1 MLETDKRLKQ
11 ASYHNRIVNNSPSFI
26 LFKGLY
32 FLYNNSILLKGVG
45 DGLKPN
51 SKFATKIVVL
61 VVLVI
66 GIAASVGWYVVSGA
80 NKGMNVSFSE
90 FEKTIQ
96 AQEGQRLSL
105 KEKADGTLQLQTE
118 DGQYVT
124 QVRPQS
130 QLAEQ
135 LVENYNLSYT
145 FADAGQ
151 YNGLFIGGLIL
162 ASFLTLMI
170 LHKKGKLG
178 VGVSSMKNGTSK
190 ETPLPEITLD
200 DIGGLPEEMKEEI
213 HQTLSIIKDPKRAT
227 QVGIKAPKGILLYG
241 PPGTGKTLLAQAI
254 AREIGATFYSSS
266 GSAFTEL
273 FVGVG
278 ASRVRTLFQNARKS
292 RPAVIFIDEVDALAG
307 KRKEHGG
314 EESEKTLT
322 ELLVQLDGG
331 NDNEGILFIA
341 ATNRKDM
348 LDEAFLRPGRIDYTF
363 NVPLPDT
370 HGRREIIDIHTKG
383 RLLADEVYA
392 SLDVLAE
399 STSGF
404 SGAELSSLF
413 ETASKRAIRD
423 GREQIGKGDL
433 DFAIDRTILGS
444 TSRTL
449 NDPDTKRRVAIHE
462 AGHALV
468 AALTKPGSVRKAT
481 IIPRGQA
488 LGYVAPIQKELHL
501 QTASELL
508 DQVSMILAGGV
519 AERLYLGE
527 HSIGV
532 SGDVQQ
538 AKDIIERMVDTGL
551 LQDQFMLT
559 FNKGDKEL
567 KMQELFGE
575 ALKKTETLIH
585 ENAAQFEELV
595 NVLFQKET
603 LDGSEVQKIV
613 DGKGVEEVK
622 ELVIIV

>member
-1 MLETDKRLKQ
+1 M
-11 ASYHNRIVNNSPSFI
+11 
-26 LFKGLY
+26 
-32 FLYNNSILLKGVG
+32 
-45 DGLKPN
+45 KPN

-66 GIAASVGWYVVSGA
+66 GIATSVGLVLSGA

-96 AQEGQRLSL
+96 AQQGHPLSL
-105 KEKADGTLQLQTE
+105 KEKADGTLLLNTK
-118 DGQYVT
+118 DGLYVT
-124 QVRPQS
+124 QVRPQG

-135 LVENYNLSYT
+135 LVEKYNLSYT
-145 FADAGQ
+145 FADASQ
-151 YNGLFIGGLIL
+151 YNGLFFGGLII

-178 VGVSSMKNGTSK
+178 AGVSSMKNGASK
-190 ETPLPEITLD
+190 ATPLPEITLN

-213 HQTLSIIKDPKRAT
+213 HQTLSIIKDPKRAA
-227 QVGIKAPKGILLYG
+227 QVGIQAPKGILLYG

-254 AREIGATFYSSS
+254 ASEIGATFYSSS

-278 ASRVRTLFQNARKS
+278 ASRVRTLFQNARKN

-331 NDNEGILFIA
+331 NDNDGILFIA

-370 HGRREIIDIHTKG
+370 LGRREIIDIHTKG

-423 GREQIGKGDL
+423 GREEIGKGDL

-462 AGHALV
+462 AGHALI
-468 AALTKPGSVRKAT
+468 AAITKPGSVRKAT

-551 LQDQFMLT
+551 LQDGFMLT
-559 FNKGDKEL
+559 FNKGEKEL
-567 KMQELFGE
+567 KMQAIFGE
-575 ALKKTETLIH
+575 ALKKTETLIQ
-585 ENAAQFEELV
+585 EYAAQFEELV

-603 LDGSEVQKIV
+603 LDGSEVQEIV
-613 DGKGVEEVK
+613 DGKGVEDVK
-622 ELVIIV
+622 DLVIVV

>member
-1 MLETDKRLKQ
+1 M
-11 ASYHNRIVNNSPSFI
+11 
-26 LFKGLY
+26 
-32 FLYNNSILLKGVG
+32 
-45 DGLKPN
+45 KPN

-66 GIAASVGWYVVSGA
+66 GIATSVGLVLSGA

-96 AQEGQRLSL
+96 AQQGHPLSL
-105 KEKADGTLQLQTE
+105 KEKADGTLQLNTK
-118 DGQYVT
+118 DGLFVT
-124 QVRPQS
+124 QVRPQG

-135 LVENYNLSYT
+135 LVEKYNLSYT
-145 FADAGQ
+145 FADASQ
-151 YNGLFIGGLIL
+151 YNGLFFGGLII

-178 VGVSSMKNGTSK
+178 AGVSSMKNGASK
-190 ETPLPEITLD
+190 ATPLPEITLN

-213 HQTLSIIKDPKRAT
+213 HQTLSIIKDPKRAA
-227 QVGIKAPKGILLYG
+227 QVGIQAPKGILLYG

-254 AREIGATFYSSS
+254 ASEIGATFYSSS

-278 ASRVRTLFQNARKS
+278 ASRVRTLFQNARKNC
-292 RPAVIFIDEVDALAG
+292 PAVIFIDEVDALAG

-331 NDNEGILFIA
+331 NDNDGILFIA

-363 NVPLPDT
+363 NVPLPDML
-370 HGRREIIDIHTKG
+370 GRREIIDIHTKG

-423 GREQIGKGDL
+423 GREEIGKGDL

-462 AGHALV
+462 AGHALI
-468 AALTKPGSVRKAT
+468 AAITKPGSVRKAT

-551 LQDQFMLT
+551 LQDGFMLT
-559 FNKGDKEL
+559 FNKGEKEL
-567 KMQELFGE
+567 KMQAIFGE
-575 ALKKTETLIH
+575 ALKKTETLIQ
-585 ENAAQFEELV
+585 EYAAQFEELV

-603 LDGSEVQKIV
+603 LDGSEVQEIV
-613 DGKGVEEVK
+613 DGKGVEDVK
-622 ELVIIV
+622 DLVIVV

>member
-1 MLETDKRLKQ
+1 M
-11 ASYHNRIVNNSPSFI
+11 
-26 LFKGLY
+26 
-32 FLYNNSILLKGVG
+32 
-45 DGLKPN
+45 KPN
-51 SKFATKIVVL
+51 SKFTTKIVVL
-61 VVLVI
+61 VAVVI
-66 GIAASVGWYVVSGA
+66 GAITSVGWYVSGTP
-80 NKGMNVSFSE
+80 KGENVSFSE

-96 AQEGQRLSL
+96 SQADQKLAL
-105 KEKADGTLQLQTE
+105 KESADGTLSLSTQ
-118 DGQYVT
+118 DGLYIT

-135 LVENYNLSYT
+135 LVEKYNLSYKY
-145 FADAGQ
+145 ADSGQ
-151 YNGLFIGGLIL
+151 YGSLLFAGLIIAALITLFI
-162 ASFLTLMI
+162 
-170 LHKKGKLG
+170 LHRKGKLG
-178 VGVSSMKNGTSK
+178 AGVSSMKNGASK
-190 ETPLPEITLD
+190 ATPLPTITLD

-227 QVGIKAPKGILLYG
+227 QVGIKAPNGILLYG

-278 ASRVRTLFQNARKS
+278 ASRVRTLFQNARKQ

-370 HGRREIIDIHTKG
+370 GGRREIIDIHAKG

-392 SLDVLAE
+392 SLDRLAE

-404 SGAELSSLF
+404 SGAELSALF

-423 GREQIGKGDL
+423 GREQIGRSDL

-444 TSRTL
+444 TSRAL
-449 NDPDTKRRVAIHE
+449 NDMDTKRRVAIHE
-462 AGHALV
+462 AGHALI

-501 QTASELL
+501 QTASELM

-519 AERLYLGE
+519 AERMYLGE

-538 AKDIIERMVDTGL
+538 AKEMIERMVDTGL
-551 LQDQFMLT
+551 LQDSFTLT
-559 FNKGDKEL
+559 FNKGEKEL
-567 KMQELFGE
+567 KMQAIFGV
-575 ALKKTETLIH
+575 ALRKTETLIQ

-595 NVLFQKET
+595 DVLFRKET
-603 LDGSEVQKIV
+603 LDGVEVQAIV
-613 DGKGVEEVK
+613 DGAGVENQK
-622 ELVIIV
+622 LVVFS

>member
-1 MLETDKRLKQ
+1 M
-11 ASYHNRIVNNSPSFI
+11 
-26 LFKGLY
+26 
-32 FLYNNSILLKGVG
+32 
-45 DGLKPN
+45 KPN
-51 SKFATKIVVL
+51 LKFATKIVVL
-61 VVLVI
+61 VLFVMGVVV
-66 GIAASVGWYVVSGA
+66 SVGWYVSGA
-80 NKGMNVSFSE
+80 NKGIQMSFSE
-90 FEKTIQ
+90 MEKTIQ
-96 AQEGQRLSL
+96 AQNGEPLKL
-105 KEKADGTLQLQTE
+105 KEKSDGTLYLE
-118 DGQYVT
+118 SGDAVYVT
-124 QVRPQS
+124 QVRPAS

-135 LVENYNLSYT
+135 LVEKYNLSYKYV
-145 FADAGQ
+145 DNGQ
-151 YNGLFIGGLIL
+151 YGGVIIAGIIL
-162 ASFLTLMI
+162 LSFLTLVI
-170 LHKKGKLG
+170 LHKKGKIG
-178 VGVSSMKNGTSK
+178 VGLSSMKNGASK
-190 ETPLPEITLD
+190 ATPLPDVTLN

-213 HQTLSIIKDPKRAT
+213 HQTLSIIKDPKKAA
-227 QVGIKAPKGILLYG
+227 QIGIKAPKGVLLYG

-254 AREIGATFYSSS
+254 AQEIGATFFSSS

-273 FVGVG
+273 YVGVG
-278 ASRVRTLFQNARKS
+278 ASRVRTLFENARKQ

-331 NDNEGILFIA
+331 KDNEDILFIA

-348 LDEAFLRPGRIDYTF
+348 LDDAFLRPGRIDYTF

-370 HGRREIIDIHTKG
+370 GGRREIIDIHTKG
-383 RLLADEVYA
+383 RLLSEEVYA

-444 TSRTL
+444 TSRAL
-449 NDPDTKRRVAIHE
+449 NDPETKRRVAIHE
-462 AGHALV
+462 SGHALV

-501 QTASELL
+501 QTASELM

-519 AERLYLGE
+519 AERIYLGE

-551 LQDQFMLT
+551 FQDSFTLT
-559 FNKGDKEL
+559 FNKGEKEE
-567 KMQELFGE
+567 KMQKIFGE
-575 ALKKTETLIH
+575 ALRKTETLIK
-585 ENAAQFEELV
+585 EYAPQFEHLV
-595 NVLFQKET
+595 DVLYHKET
-603 LDGSEVQKIV
+603 LDGAEVQEIV
-613 DGKGVEEVK
+613 EGAGVEQA
-622 ELVIIV
+622 LIVY

>member
-1 MLETDKRLKQ
+1 M
-11 ASYHNRIVNNSPSFI
+11 
-26 LFKGLY
+26 
-32 FLYNNSILLKGVG
+32 
-45 DGLKPN
+45 KPI

-61 VVLVI
+61 VVLAI
-66 GIAASVGWYVVSGA
+66 GIVASVGWYISGA
-80 NKGMNVSFSE
+80 NKGMNMSFSE

-96 AQEGQRLSL
+96 AQDGQQLALR
-105 KEKADGTLQLQTE
+105 EKADGTLYLQT
-118 DGQYVT
+118 DAGLYVT

-135 LVENYNLSYT
+135 LVEKYNLSYK
-145 FADAGQ
+145 FVDNSQ
-151 YNGLFIGGLIL
+151 YSGLIIGGLIIV
-162 ASFLTLMI
+162 AFFTLLI

-178 VGVSSMKNGTSK
+178 AGISSMKNGASK
-190 ETPLPEITLD
+190 ATTLPNITLD
-200 DIGGLPEEMKEEI
+200 DIGGLPEEMKDEI
-213 HQTLSIIKDPKRAT
+213 HQTLSIIKDPVRAT
-227 QVGIKAPKGILLYG
+227 QLGIQAPKGLLLYG

-254 AREIGATFYSSS
+254 AHEIGATFYSSS

-278 ASRVRTLFQNARKS
+278 ASRVRTLFQNARKH

-370 HGRREIIDIHTKG
+370 NGRREIIDIHTKG

-413 ETASKRAIRD
+413 ETASKRAVRD
-423 GREQIGKGDL
+423 GRQQIDKGDL

-444 TSRTL
+444 TSRAL
-449 NDPDTKRRVAIHE
+449 NDIDTKRRVAIHE
-462 AGHALV
+462 SGHALI

-501 QTASELL
+501 QTASELM

-551 LQDQFMLT
+551 YQDSFTLT
-559 FNKGDKEL
+559 FNKGEKEM
-567 KMQELFGE
+567 KMQEIFGE
-575 ALKKTETLIH
+575 AIRKTETLIRD
-585 ENAAQFEELV
+585 NALQFEELV
-595 NVLFQKET
+595 EVLFRKET
-603 LDGSEVQKIV
+603 LDGTEIQKIV
-613 DGKGVEEVK
+613 DGKVVQVEE
-622 ELVIIV
+622 LVVV